1 MSEHGTS
8 LPNMRDAGADA
19 FVDAPTIVGWAP
31 AQADATADGGAGVL
45 RIVPPAAPAAD
56 SRLVP
61 LLVGQP
67 GAQQD
72 GWDLCEAPPLLS
84 RAPKDCATCPA
95 PLWGT
100 SYLRY
105 TGGPDPP
112 CGAGTGNPCYPEPHS
127 QIYGYFT
134 PELSAGLPQAIWFDL
149 IHIAGDPADATLT
162 LYATDSG
169 CTTMETLGSWGMADI
184 LSQATQWLSTCVTI
198 TPHQP
203 TAGIGFRF
211 SSAQVDLGME
221 GPWFG
226 PACPP

>member
-1 MSEHGTS
+1 MKAGASFVPTIWGVTIDETDRAFF
-8 LPNMRDAGADA
+8 LLDEIPNHRLDAGNPEKKQPPVHVERLDQRHK
-19 FVDAPTIVGWAP
+19 DRP
-31 AQADATADGGAGVL
+31 AVTSGVESMD
-45 RIVPPAAPAAD
+45 RPKWSD
-56 SRLVP
+56 RLFQMRV
-61 LLVGQP
+61 
-67 GAQQD
+67 
-72 GWDLCEAPPLLS
+72 
-84 RAPKDCATCPA
+84 
-95 PLWGT
+95 
-100 SYLRY
+100 
-105 TGGPDPP
+105 
-112 CGAGTGNPCYPEPHS
+112 
-127 QIYGYFT
+127 T

-184 LSQATQWLSTCVTI
+184 LSQATQWLSTCVTV